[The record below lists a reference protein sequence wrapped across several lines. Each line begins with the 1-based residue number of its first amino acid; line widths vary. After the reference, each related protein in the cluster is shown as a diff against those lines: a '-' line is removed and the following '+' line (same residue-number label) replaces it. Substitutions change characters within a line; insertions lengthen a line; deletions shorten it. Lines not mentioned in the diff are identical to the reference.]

1 MTYRSHMARLSAA
14 ERARLPDRAFAY
26 VDTRGNRR
34 LPIVD
39 EAHVRNALARFNQV
53 DFEDDEAR
61 ERARGRLLHAAKRF
75 RIVPVGFIAGQLRA
89 ERDLPPPPAE
99 LPTGF
104 VSLLMT
110 DIEGSTTLLDRL
122 GDTYVELLE
131 EVLAVQVEA
140 TERAGGQVAETRADE
155 FFAAFE
161 CPANAVEAAVEAQR
175 TIIDRD
181 WPGGARVRIRS
192 GLHSGYP
199 TRSGANYVGMAV
211 HTTARVCTA
220 AHGGQ
225 VIVSG
230 DTRLALTG
238 MVPPGVRFRDLGS
251 HRLRGIPQPVSLH
264 QVLTAGLGG
273 RFPPPRV

>member
-1 MTYRSHMARLSAA
+1 MARLSAA

-26 VDTRGNRR
+26 VDGRGNRR

-53 DFEDDEAR
+53 DFESDAAR
-61 ERARGRLLHAAKRF
+61 ERSRKRLLQAAKRF
-75 RIVPVGFIAGQLRA
+75 RIVPVGFITAQLRA

-110 DIEGSTTLLDRL
+110 DIEGSTALLEKL
-122 GDTYVELLE
+122 GDAYVEFLE
-131 EVLAVQVEA
+131 EVLGLQADA
-140 TERAGGQVAETRADE
+140 TIRAGGYVAETRADE

-161 CPANAVEAAVEAQR
+161 SPADAVEAAVDAQR
-175 TIIDRD
+175 RIIDHD
-181 WPGGARVRIRS
+181 WPRKSRVRIRS

-211 HTTARVCTA
+211 HTAARVCA
-220 AHGGQ
+220 AAYGGQ
-225 VIVSG
+225 VILSG
-230 DTRLALTG
+230 DSRLALTG
-238 MVPPGVRFRDLGS
+238 MVPPGIRFRDLGA
-251 HRLRGIPQPVSLH
+251 HRLRGIPDPVTLH
-264 QVLTAGLGG
+264 QVLAAGLAGK
-273 RFPPPRV
+273 FPAPRV

>member
-1 MTYRSHMARLSAA
+1 MARLSAA
-14 ERARLPDRAFAY
+14 QRAGLPDRAFAY

-34 LPIVD
+34 LPLVD

-53 DFEDDEAR
+53 AFESDVAR
-61 ERARGRLLHAAKRF
+61 ERARDRLLRAAQRF
-75 RIVPVGFIAGQLRA
+75 RIVPVGFITAQLRA

-110 DIEGSTTLLDRL
+110 DIEGSTALLDQL
-122 GDTYVELLE
+122 DAAYGALLE
-131 EVLAVQVEA
+131 EVLAIQVDA
-140 TERAGGQVAETRADE
+140 AVGAGGCVAETRADE

-161 CPANAVEAAVEAQR
+161 CPADAVEAAIVAQR
-175 TIIDRD
+175 TIIERS
-181 WPGGARVRIRS
+181 WPGQVRVRIRS

-211 HTTARVCTA
+211 HTAARVCAA

-225 VIVSG
+225 VVISG

-238 MVPPGVRFRDLGS
+238 MVPSGIRFRGLGT
-251 HRLRGIPQPVSLH
+251 HRLRGIPEPVALH
-264 QVLTAGLGG
+264 QVVTAGLGG
-273 RFPPPRV
+273 RFPAPRV